1 VATTDSGLGTPNRQV
16 FMEAGE
22 TPGPSGTRPDWY
34 LDDISE
40 DELSASAP
48 ADETT
53 DDNNAR
59 RECNKKWNE
68 RCRCLRETLP
78 IRNLS
83 ETLDQVA
90 NRVHFTP
97 EQCLMSITTIA
108 RQAQGIRVGKVITK
122 LAEDTYFMRVDNRV
136 TQVPPLRTHEPRHH
150 EASSRSPADGGR
162 NRSYGEEPHNPNC
175 SRALA
180 GGPS

>member
-1 VATTDSGLGTPNRQV
+1 
-16 FMEAGE
+16 MEAGE
-22 TPGPSGTRPDWY
+22 TPGPSGIRPDWY

-68 RCRCLRETLP
+68 RRRCLRETLP

-97 EQCLMSITTIA
+97 EQCLMFGYKISHDGRVAA
-108 RQAQGIRVGKVITK
+108 RIV
-122 LAEDTYFMRVDNRV
+122 
-136 TQVPPLRTHEPRHH
+136 RT
-150 EASSRSPADGGR
+150 AAYSTA
-162 NRSYGEEPHNPNC
+162 
-175 SRALA
+175 
-180 GGPS
+180 